1 MKLKEIAHSRTGDK
15 GDMVNI
21 SVIAFDEKDYPII
34 QKRVTAEKV
43 KLFLGE
49 TIQGEIIRY
58 EVATLG
64 AINFVM
70 HKALRGGV
78 TRSLRLDK
86 HGKTLSS
93 ILLEMPININD

>member
-34 QKRVTAEKV
+34 QKKVTVEKV

-58 EVATLG
+58 EVTTLG

-93 ILLEMPININD
+93 ILLEMPINTND

>member
-1 MKLKEIAHSRTGDK
+1 
-15 GDMVNI
+15 MVNI

-34 QKRVTAEKV
+34 QKKVTAEKV

-70 HKALRGGV
+70 YKALRGGV

-93 ILLEMPININD
+93 ILLEMPINTND